1 MLGGDWTDGTMTD
14 FKWRH
19 FQGDVILWAVRWYC
33 RYPISYRDLE
43 EMLAERGIS
52 VDHTTIYR
60 WVQCYAPEME
70 KRLRWFWR
78 RGFDPSWRLDETYV
92 KVRGKWTY
100 LYRAVDK
107 LGEQTM
113 LAFQKTED
121 ANHFIRGQHHRQA
134 PRRPRSSD
142 LLKPGQIRAQHL
154 AVEEQQGRQCL
165 TMRGDRNLAL
175 VRQPGQKCL
184 DFAAAQG
191 CRVTHTV
198 ETDEGTNPVDISLFG
213 S

>member
-1 MLGGDWTDGTMTD
+1 MATHDTARGSVECVCAAQNPEPRPGMPGARILPLKGVGKRNAAAALGLVLQPPCPCTRQRCAGWVPSFRVTSRPDPWSSLPSRTMIVPIEIQILDPQLQTLTDPHA
-14 FKWRH
+14 RSI
-19 FQGDVILWAVRWYC
+19 Q
-33 RYPISYRDLE
+33 
-43 EMLAERGIS
+43 
-52 VDHTTIYR
+52 
-60 WVQCYAPEME
+60 
-70 KRLRWFWR
+70 
-78 RGFDPSWRLDETYV
+78 
-92 KVRGKWTY
+92 
-100 LYRAVDK
+100 K

-142 LLKPGQIRAQHL
+142 LLKPWADPCTAP

-184 DFAAAQG
+184 DFAAAKVAG
-191 CRVTHTV
+191 
-198 ETDEGTNPVDISLFG
+198 
-213 S
+213 

>member
-1 MLGGDWTDGTMTD
+1 MIEIQILDPQLQTLTDPHA
-14 FKWRH
+14 RSI
-19 FQGDVILWAVRWYC
+19 Q
-33 RYPISYRDLE
+33 
-43 EMLAERGIS
+43 
-52 VDHTTIYR
+52 
-60 WVQCYAPEME
+60 
-70 KRLRWFWR
+70 
-78 RGFDPSWRLDETYV
+78 
-92 KVRGKWTY
+92 
-100 LYRAVDK
+100 K

-175 VRQPGQKCL
+175 VRQP
-184 DFAAAQG
+184 DRNAS
-191 CRVTHTV
+191 T
-198 ETDEGTNPVDISLFG
+198 SLLPKVAG
-213 S
+213 

>member
-1 MLGGDWTDGTMTD
+1 MILNQRRIQILDPQLQTLTDPHA
-14 FKWRH
+14 RSI
-19 FQGDVILWAVRWYC
+19 Q
-33 RYPISYRDLE
+33 
-43 EMLAERGIS
+43 
-52 VDHTTIYR
+52 
-60 WVQCYAPEME
+60 
-70 KRLRWFWR
+70 
-78 RGFDPSWRLDETYV
+78 
-92 KVRGKWTY
+92 
-100 LYRAVDK
+100 K